1 MRKVILWIYE
11 EDERDD
17 FEDEEER
24 VSPEESL
31 KNFKNFLFQERSP
44 SDMVSGIIDI
54 NPLLET
60 RSISVN
66 YSAFYHQ
73 NPYLVSEIFKFESKV
88 QENEMKLET
97 LTDKKEIKKLKR
109 EIKKQKDFLNEL
121 ILSLQKAY
129 KKEEWE
135 EIIEDIT
142 DQFASVEV
150 QNFFKLVDYY
160 FYEWTNRWYY
170 NEELIDARVLESEGD
185 NELKS
190 RYFQFMNLS
199 QEQKDILQKI
209 ELLDAKIA
217 EIEATTDIICDTI
230 EEDERFEQV
239 WDEEY
244 EYFMLSQDEKINTL
258 TQERQAIIKEFIQS
272 YFLK

>member
-199 QEQKDILQKI
+199 QEQKDILQNAVI
-209 ELLDAKIA
+209 NVLTIAKQL
-217 EIEATTDIICDTI
+217 EPFMPETSKTIIDHFSNSHI
-230 EEDERFEQV
+230 SALKPLFPR
-239 WDEEY
+239 
-244 EYFMLSQDEKINTL
+244 LP
-258 TQERQAIIKEFIQS
+258 KE
-272 YFLK
+272 